1 MAYIG
6 KNIIENLTTAIYNN
20 SRIVYREYIQNSADG
35 IDKAVSAGILQ
46 PKDAS
51 IYIKIE
57 PQIRNKQWTNSKNL
71 SYKIKISSFFF
82 EKFLRY

>member
-6 KNIIENLTTAIYNN
+6 KNIIENLTTAMYNN

-57 PQIRNKQWTNSKNL
+57 PQIR
-71 SYKIKISSFFF
+71 KITI
-82 EKFLRY
+82 